1 MIDRTFIDE
10 LASKAPTPGGGGA
23 CAYCGALAAALSSM
37 VCNLTLGKKAYEA
50 VEAEVRSAC
59 DELAA
64 LQDRL
69 IELVDED
76 ARAFA
81 PLAAAYALPKATPEE
96 QAAKEAALQDA
107 LIEACEVPLS
117 IMRASARVVDLAGVL
132 AQKGSRLALSDAGV
146 SALFAK
152 AALQG
157 ASLNVLINCA
167 SMNDRA
173 RARTYEDEVRALLDE
188 YAPRAEQVYET
199 VVKELE
205 A

>member
-1 MIDRTFIDE
+1 MVDRTFIDE

-50 VEAEVRSAC
+50 VEREVSEAC
-59 DELAA
+59 EELAS

-69 IELVDED
+69 IELIDDD
-76 ARAFA
+76 ANAFA
-81 PLAAAYALPKATPEE
+81 PLAAAYALPKATAEE
-96 QAAKEAALQDA
+96 QAKKERVLQQA

-117 IMRASARVVDLAGVL
+117 IMRTCARVVDLSLML
-132 AQKGSRLALSDAGV
+132 AEKASRLALSDAGV

-167 SMNDRA
+167 SMNDRH
-173 RARTYEDEVRALLDE
+173 RAEAYLKEVHDLLDE
-188 YAPRAEQVYET
+188 YVPCADRVYEM

-205 A
+205 S